1 MLDMRRG
8 KRDEI
13 IPLEKIENA
22 HSKEF
27 GNNANMVPIIKTIL
41 QMDAFS
47 LSLAS
52 QFESHTLNCW
62 DHSAIR

>member
-13 IPLEKIENA
+13 IPLEKIENT

-47 LSLAS
+47 SSLAS
-52 QFESHTLNCW
+52 QLV
-62 DHSAIR
+62 

>member
-8 KRDEI
+8 KRNEI
-13 IPLEKIENA
+13 IPLEKIKDA

-27 GNNANMVPIIKTIL
+27 GNNADMIPIIKTVL

-47 LSLAS
+47 IWLAW
-52 QFESHTLNCW
+52 QL
-62 DHSAIR
+62 D